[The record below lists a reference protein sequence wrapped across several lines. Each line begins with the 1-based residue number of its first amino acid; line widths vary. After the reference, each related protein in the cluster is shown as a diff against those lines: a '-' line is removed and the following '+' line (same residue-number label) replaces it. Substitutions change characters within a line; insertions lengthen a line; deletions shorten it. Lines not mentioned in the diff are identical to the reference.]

1 MLDFQELW
9 DNYPQEWEPCKNLKG
24 EPNFENQCAIRMG
37 VALARCKFRVKNSL
51 PMYDFHGER
60 CWHHPDADNHTLRVE
75 ELKDY
80 FLKKMP
86 HDILTVRKKTFLED
100 ICIDDFEGKEGI
112 IVFQNFWGD
121 NNQGDHIDLI
131 NSLGELKTGS
141 IDYFE
146 RSEKVYLWEIY

>member
-9 DNYPQEWEPCKNLKG
+9 DNYPQDWEPCKNLKG

-75 ELKDY
+75 ELRDY
-80 FLKKMP
+80 LIKKLP
-86 HDILTVRKKTFLED
+86 RDILTIGRRKIDDLISPD
-100 ICIDDFEGKEGI
+100 ICDGAEGI
-112 IVFQNFWGD
+112 VLFLNFWGD
-121 NNQGDHIDLI
+121 RNRGDHIDLI
-131 NSLGELKTGS
+131 NYEGELKTGEL
-141 IDYFE
+141 DYFE
-146 RSEKVYLWEIY
+146 RSERVYFWNLS